1 MSDILKALGDAVD
14 KNVKPATFP
23 VTVKLARKGEE
34 ITGRFKRPSR
44 DLHYPAIPFPVDNGG
59 ARYHEK
65 EGHVPVPC
73 AQYEPPGST
82 PAAGEVCGVGEKRI
96 RDKIRGTRYKYS
108 H

>member
-44 DLHYPAIPFPVDNGG
+44 DLHHSRDPVFS
-59 ARYHEK
+59 R
-65 EGHVPVPC
+65 
-73 AQYEPPGST
+73 
-82 PAAGEVCGVGEKRI
+82 
-96 RDKIRGTRYKYS
+96 
-108 H
+108 